1 MLFAGRAASFVS
13 HLPLH
18 RPACSLLCVLSTL
31 AASVSHGAGA
41 VSRFQAL
48 ARTVPSR
55 LRCPSSPCPLGE
67 LLFGSQLTRCFCGVV
82 IPSSFPAWCPY
93 CVCPQYLVFSS
104 GRLVTVPCWWL
115 TPCRTDFP
123 ESAGITAGRETQEY
137 NSIPGAASGIPQPEP
152 CRAAASLCLPP
163 DIFYHII
170 LSHRALT
177 SLVSVPDC
185 PQRATPAPTYTRAG
199 AHQLVQNDNVPII
212 PLLPLLTKVP
222 KKKGLSF
229 QP

>member
-1 MLFAGRAASFVS
+1 MQAVQPALCPTCLF
-13 HLPLH
+13 H

-41 VSRFQAL
+41 VPRFQAL

-123 ESAGITAGRETQEY
+123 ESVGITAGRETQEY
-137 NSIPGAASGIPQPEP
+137 NSTPGAASGIPQPEP

-185 PQRATPAPTYTRAG
+185 PQRATPAPTSTQQEHTSLFKMTMSPSFPSCLYSPRF
-199 AHQLVQNDNVPII
+199 Q
-212 PLLPLLTKVP
+212 